1 MSELIRRLAPV
12 LGALRLGRPHCCVLV
27 GCGVVG
33 CGVVGCGVG
42 GSVGDS
48 VGFLLGSGVGL
59 SVGLLVGLGVGTSL
73 EGVGVSGLLVV
84 SSFLIMA

>member
-33 CGVVGCGVG
+33 CGVG

-48 VGFLLGSGVGL
+48 VGFSLGSGVGL